1 MHHLK
6 QRLRQLV
13 QKTNRPLKPW
23 CLLRHQRTRII
34 QQEYVMTASSNAV
47 RPIDDQP
54 NLNGV
59 PPDFPTCVI
68 DSFEAR
74 HRLLIES
81 ERISQQSERDWQ
93 VQGSAIGRGRSVGVT
108 DPLEEGIHWLISAAV
123 LACLALGILG
133 L

>member
-1 MHHLK
+1 MHRLK
-6 QRLRQLV
+6 QRFRQLV
-13 QKTNRPLKPW
+13 QKTSRPLKPW

-74 HRLLIES
+74 RRLLTES

-93 VQGSAIGRGRSVGVT
+93 VQGPAIGRGRSVGVANS
-108 DPLEEGIHWLISAAV
+108 LEEGIHWLISAAV
-123 LACLALGILG
+123 LACSVLGILG

>member
-1 MHHLK
+1 
-6 QRLRQLV
+6 
-13 QKTNRPLKPW
+13 
-23 CLLRHQRTRII
+23 
-34 QQEYVMTASSNAV
+34 MTASSNVV

-59 PPDFPTCVI
+59 RPDFRTSVI

-74 HRLLIES
+74 HRLLTES
-81 ERISQQSERDWQ
+81 ETISQQSERDWQ
-93 VQGSAIGRGRSVGVT
+93 VQGPAIGRGRSVGVA
-108 DPLEEGIHWLISAAV
+108 DPLEEGIDWLISAAV

>member
-1 MHHLK
+1 
-6 QRLRQLV
+6 
-13 QKTNRPLKPW
+13 
-23 CLLRHQRTRII
+23 
-34 QQEYVMTASSNAV
+34 MTATSNTV

-68 DSFEAR
+68 DCFEAR
-74 HRLLIES
+74 NRLLTES
-81 ERISQQSERDWQ
+81 ERISQPSERDWQ
-93 VQGSAIGRGRSVGVT
+93 VQGPAIGRARSLGVA
-108 DPLEEGIHWLISAAV
+108 DPLEEGMHWLISAAV